1 PHRRLRRGS
10 RRPANPRLDPVTV
23 RKKENSL
30 CDGQRPTATRLREV
44 PPHSEVDATYSVIER
59 DGTKTLQI
67 NTLGSKNRKIV
78 GKDSQTIR
86 FTADALRQLQ
96 RIIKENFDLD

>member
-1 PHRRLRRGS
+1 M
-10 RRPANPRLDPVTV
+10 ATV
-23 RKKENSL
+23 RDL
-30 CDGQRPTATRLREV
+30 QRRDFARYA
-44 PPHSEVDATYSVIER
+44 PHSEVDATYSVIER